1 MAALEPQRAHAL
13 GRVAV
18 VFGGHSAE
26 RVISLKSG
34 QAVLAG
40 LQRAGVDAHAV
51 DPAESG
57 LTPFVE
63 GQFDRAWLA
72 LHGRGGEDG
81 SIQGALA
88 SLGVPYTGSGVLGS
102 ALAMD
107 KWRSKQLWRG
117 SGVPTA
123 AFARVT
129 QAVELA
135 DAAEEV
141 GFPMIVKPAH
151 EGSSIGMSR
160 VHNARELERAWRTAA
175 DYDAEVLLERWIH
188 GQEYT
193 AAILDDQVLPIIRL
207 ETPREFYD
215 YAAKYEAGTTG
226 YHCPCGLGA
235 DRERQLGELCRRAFA
250 DLGASGWGRVDFML
264 DDSDQ
269 PWFLEVNTIP
279 GMTDH
284 SLVPM
289 AAAAAGIDFDE
300 LVVRILE
307 TSLCGEASG

>member
-1 MAALEPQRAHAL
+1 MAVADPQRIRAL

-18 VFGGHSAE
+18 VFGGDSAE
-26 RVISLKSG
+26 RPISLKSG
-34 QAVLAG
+34 RAVLAG
-40 LQRAGVDAHAV
+40 LQRAGVDAHGV
-51 DPAESG
+51 DPSESG
-57 LTPFVE
+57 LMPFIE
-63 GQFDRAWLA
+63 GRFDRAWLA

-117 SGVPTA
+117 AGLPTA

-129 QAVELA
+129 AASELA
-135 DAAEEV
+135 DAVHEV
-141 GFPMIVKPAH
+141 GFPMIVKPAR

-160 VHNARELERAWRTAA
+160 VHDERELEQAWRTAA
-175 DYDAEVLLERWIH
+175 DYDAAVLLERWIH

-193 AAILDDQVLPIIRL
+193 AAILDGRVLPVIRL

-226 YHCPCGLGA
+226 YHCPCGLEES
-235 DRERQLGELCRRAFA
+235 RERELGELCLKAFD

-264 DDSDQ
+264 DDAGQ

-279 GMTDH
+279 GMTDY

-289 AAAAAGIDFDE
+289 AAAADGIGFDE
-300 LVVRILE
+300 LVLRILE
-307 TSLCGEASG
+307 TSLAGEVSA